1 MLRSMNS
8 AISGMQSF
16 QTMLDVIGNNIA
28 NVNTVGFKAGRTD
41 FADILSQTMS
51 GGSTPTTTTPPGFGG
66 TNPQQVGLGVKVGAI
81 QTMFTQG
88 ADQTTGNSSD
98 LAIQG
103 SGLFAVSNNGG
114 ATDLYS
120 RAGNFSL
127 DSNNNLVLPNG
138 YIAMGFDSAKTAP
151 LAGAPATAQTSL
163 TVMNLNA
170 MLKDYAGPGAT
181 SPSPGSY
188 TNSAGTTTY
197 SLASAPNLQ
206 IGPDGSVTVDVQAT
220 TAGTT
225 TSSQVQLGTLAI
237 ATVPNAGGLEK
248 SGDSLYSVSNN
259 SGSPTFQK
267 AGDNGSGQLMVGALE
282 MSNVDLTNE
291 MANMLVAENGYAAN
305 AHVIGADNTI
315 LNALMN
321 MKNS

>member
-66 TNPQQVGLGVKVGAI
+66 TNPQQVGLGVKIGAI

-103 SGLFAVSNNGG
+103 SGLFVVSNNGG

-138 YIAMGFDSAKTAP
+138 YIAMGFDSSKAVPTA
-151 LAGAPATAQTSL
+151 GSPATSQTSL
-163 TVMNLNA
+163 TVMNLNT
-170 MLKDYAGPGAT
+170 MLSNYATAHPV
-181 SPSPGSY
+181 
-188 TNSAGTTTY
+188 AGTTY

-206 IGPDGSVTVDVQAT
+206 IGPDGSVTVNVQAAT
-220 TAGTT
+220 TVAGVTT
-225 TSSQVQLGTLAI
+225 TTTSQVQLGTLAV

-248 SGDSLYSVSNN
+248 AGDSLYGVANN
-259 SGSPTFQK
+259 SGAPSFQK

-305 AHVIGADNTI
+305 SHVIGADNTI